1 MGEAGVGLG
10 VIIAVFG
17 IISTVV
23 GLAGIISEYVPEEFV
38 PIGLI
43 IGLVLIILGAV
54 LTYYAEQ

>member
-1 MGEAGVGLG
+1 MGEAGLG

-43 IGLVLIILGAV
+43 IGLVLIIIGAV